1 MSKTKEEIFDNQIAP
16 LLEQIQEIC
25 KKSDIGSVMAFQIKL
40 DKKDGA
46 MISLSGNKSSDIIQP
61 FDIAAQILSGNVSVM
76 AVPAEQALE
85 LGLTDGVMELIKQH
99 AAECDDCRMKIQ
111 NAETS
116 GKTLSLEDFQH
127 TGATALDTLGA
138 VSVANAAVTESK
150 PKRQPKAKVSTMFSE
165 LMQQGGFGIGKQ

>member
-40 DKKDGA
+40 DKQDGA

-85 LGLTDGVMELIKQH
+85 LGLTDGVMTLIKQH
-99 AAECDDCRMKIQ
+99 ADECDDCRMKIQ
-111 NAETS
+111 AAELS

-127 TGATALDTLGA
+127 QGASALDSLGAT
-138 VSVANAAVTESK
+138 VAVTETPTVAK
-150 PKRQPKAKVSTMFSE
+150 PKKEVKIKGSTMFSE
-165 LMQQGGFGIGKQ
+165 LMQQGGFGAR